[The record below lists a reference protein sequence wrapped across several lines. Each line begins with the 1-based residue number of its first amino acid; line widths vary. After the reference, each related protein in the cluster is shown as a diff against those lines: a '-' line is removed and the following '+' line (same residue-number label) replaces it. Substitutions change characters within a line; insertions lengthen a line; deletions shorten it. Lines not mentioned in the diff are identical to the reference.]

1 MMHYRFKYFTITITT
16 AFLSLIFP
24 TGLVLSETVITG
36 VEKKS
41 ISRKSSTATI
51 TAQALTKKQLR
62 DKALRLYK
70 LGVEQKRTTT
80 HYRKALNKFREALA
94 IFRQIGDKLN
104 EGATL
109 NKIGDIYYMRDD
121 FAKALDSHQQA
132 LITFKQID
140 AKFEIA
146 ETLDY
151 IGKNYGVMGED
162 SKALSFYKEALTIYK
177 HINNRRGEGFLLKN
191 IGRYVYCYKKDYH
204 KAVDYLKQALTIFE
218 QLNDKEAQGWVIHD
232 IGDVYSEDGK
242 YFKAL
247 IWYRK
252 ALSIFKNIPNFKGE
266 GWTLNDIGFVLSK
279 QKKYLEALYS
289 HIKAL
294 NIFQKIEDETGKG
307 VTLRFIGDTY
317 LNQQNYLEALNSHY
331 QALAVFKQTNN
342 LGQQVL
348 IFNNIAEIY
357 NIINQ
362 YHRAE
367 KSLYDAINIWEYLQ
381 ADLSDSQKVFMFEK
395 NTSTY
400 SLMQKVLV
408 SQNKTNI
415 ALEISERARARAL
428 VELLASKVSEDS
440 KNKISIKPPS
450 EKELKL
456 IAVQQNATL
465 VEYSVIDDSLLYI
478 WVVKPTGEIA
488 FEKVDI
494 KTLNKPLK
502 NFVANSRNSIG
513 ARGRGMFTIALN
525 SSSQTNQKQNLHKLH
540 QLLIEPIA
548 RHLPKNSN
556 ERIVFIPH
564 DSLFLVPFPAL
575 IDENGDYLIE
585 KHTILTAPAIQ
596 VLGLTHKQKRRL
608 GRLDFTSLKSQ
619 DSLVVGNP
627 VMPRVGIPPKQL
639 YQLPGAEKEARKIAK
654 ILNTKALTGKQA
666 TKETILK
673 RIPTAK
679 IIHLATH
686 GLLDDF
692 DERVPGAL
700 ALTPNS
706 KVIGSKT
713 NEGLLTATE
722 IINLNINADLV
733 VLSACDTGRGK
744 ITSDGVIGLSRALI
758 TAGTPSVIVS
768 LWSVPDAPTAELM
781 TEFYR
786 QLKLTGDKAQ
796 SLRHAMLKLKEKY
809 PDTPRKWA
817 AFTLIGEAE

>member
-1 MMHYRFKYFTITITT
+1 MINYRFNSFTITT

-24 TGLVLSETVITG
+24 TNLALSETVIAG
-36 VEKKS
+36 VEKRS
-41 ISRKSSTATI
+41 IPQTFSSNII

-70 LGVEQKRTTT
+70 LGSQELKKTNYQQSIDN
-80 HYRKALNKFREALA
+80 YREALA
-94 IFRQIGDKLN
+94 IFRNIGDKRN
-104 EGATL
+104 EGMIL
-109 NKIGDIYYMRDD
+109 NDIGEAYFRTEEFVKVIN
-121 FAKALDSHQQA
+121 SHQQA
-132 LITFKQID
+132 LIAFQQID
-140 AKFEIA
+140 NKLGVAGTLRHIA
-146 ETLDY
+146 RTY
-151 IGKNYGVMGED
+151 SAIGEN
-162 SKALSFYKEALTIYK
+162 SKALELYLQALAIYK
-177 HINNRRGEGFLLKN
+177 HTGNLREEGYTLKD
-191 IGRYVYCYKKDYH
+191 IGRIYYFNKQDYS
-204 KAVDYLKQALTIFE
+204 KAINYLQQALTIF
-218 QLNDKEAQGWVIHD
+218 DKINENEIGWVIKD
-232 IGDVYSEDGK
+232 IGNVYSEDKK
-242 YFKAL
+242 YSKAL
-247 IWYRK
+247 ISYNK
-252 ALSIFKNIPNFKGE
+252 ALNIFKSIHDFKGE
-266 GWTLNDIGFVLSK
+266 AWTLNDIGLVLSK

-428 VELLASKVSEDS
+428 VELLASKVFKNS
-440 KNKISIKPPS
+440 KNQINIKPPS

-478 WVVKPTGEIA
+478 WIVKPTGEIA

-513 ARGRGMFTIALN
+513 ARGRGMFKIALN
-525 SSSQTNQKQNLHKLH
+525 PLTRRLNSRSQTNQKQNLHKLH

-556 ERIVFIPH
+556 ERVIFIPH

-575 IDENGDYLIE
+575 IDKNGDYLIE

-596 VLGLTHKQKRRL
+596 V
-608 GRLDFTSLKSQ
+608 Q
-619 DSLVVGNP
+619 D
-627 VMPRVGIPPKQL
+627 
-639 YQLPGAEKEARKIAK
+639 
-654 ILNTKALTGKQA
+654 
-666 TKETILK
+666 
-673 RIPTAK
+673 
-679 IIHLATH
+679 
-686 GLLDDF
+686 
-692 DERVPGAL
+692 
-700 ALTPNS
+700 
-706 KVIGSKT
+706 
-713 NEGLLTATE
+713 
-722 IINLNINADLV
+722 
-733 VLSACDTGRGK
+733 
-744 ITSDGVIGLSRALI
+744 
-758 TAGTPSVIVS
+758 
-768 LWSVPDAPTAELM
+768 
-781 TEFYR
+781 
-786 QLKLTGDKAQ
+786 
-796 SLRHAMLKLKEKY
+796 
-809 PDTPRKWA
+809 
-817 AFTLIGEAE
+817 